1 MSVRSCGAAQTHR
14 CEPIVTLPLA
24 NPTLDASLPPE
35 RDEWWLLMDDVSS
48 SIVSRSGWTELQTQ
62 RLRQLSNAASERTAR
77 GRNYRITAVL

>member
-1 MSVRSCGAAQTHR
+1 
-14 CEPIVTLPLA
+14 
-24 NPTLDASLPPE
+24 
-35 RDEWWLLMDDVSS
+35 MDDVSS